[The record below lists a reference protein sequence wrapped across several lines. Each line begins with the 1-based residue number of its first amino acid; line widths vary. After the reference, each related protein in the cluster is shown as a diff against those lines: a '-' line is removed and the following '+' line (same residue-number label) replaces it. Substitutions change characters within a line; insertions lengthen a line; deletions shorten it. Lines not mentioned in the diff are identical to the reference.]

1 MQLIEIVGPPASG
14 KTTVMRALQRLTSFE
29 AYAFVE
35 EAAPTDEPLLECAD
49 SLVASLANKLAAR
62 FVRTLGAAAAPPT
75 GRGGVVIEGS
85 FASEAVAIDAE
96 QRLGRLT
103 DSGHAALSGF
113 AATLARHSPPAQQ
126 TILLDASPA
135 ECAERGLMDPSE
147 VAARD
152 AALRKLVASQPTP
165 VQKRE
170 WRNDARNLNHIR
182 DAILCAPPARRLSAQ
197 EYAPPSAEAT
207 KRWLRTKWAETGYRP
222 EATMAVAAPSPKVAA
237 SPAAPSPT
245 FVGALAL

>member
-62 FVRTLGAAAAPPT
+62 FVRTLGAAA

-126 TILLDASPA
+126 TILLDAPLA
-135 ECAERGLMDPSE
+135 ECAERGLNDPSE
-147 VAARD
+147 VAAFD

-170 WRNDARNLNHIR
+170 WNSSRNLNAVR
-182 DAILCAPPARRLSAQ
+182 DAILCAPPPRRLSAQ

-222 EATMAVAAPSPKVAA
+222 EATIAIAAPSPKVAA

>member
-126 TILLDASPA
+126 TILLDAPIA
-135 ECAERGLMDPSE
+135 ECAERGLNDPSE
-147 VAARD
+147 VAAFD

-170 WRNDARNLNHIR
+170 WNSSRNLNAVR
-182 DAILCAPPARRLSAQ
+182 DAILCAPPPRRLSAQ

-222 EATMAVAAPSPKVAA
+222 EATMAIAAPSPKVAA

>member
-35 EAAPTDEPLLECAD
+35 EAPAPNDEPLVAAD
-49 SLVASLANKLAAR
+49 EPLVAALANKLAAR
-62 FVRTLGAAAAPPT
+62 FVRTLGAAAT
-75 GRGGVVIEGS
+75 GGGVVMEGS
-85 FASEAVAIDAE
+85 FASEVVAIDAE
-96 QRLGRLT
+96 QRLGRL
-103 DSGHAALSGF
+103 SAAGHAALSAF

-126 TILLDASPA
+126 TILLDAPLA
-135 ECAERGLMDPSE
+135 ECAERGLIDQSE

-170 WRNDARNLNHIR
+170 WNADRNLNHIR
-182 DAILCAPPARRLSAQ
+182 DAILCAPPGRRLSAQ

-207 KRWLRTKWAETGYRP
+207 KRWLRTKWAETGYRS
-222 EATMAVAAPSPKVAA
+222 EAIAIAAPSPKVAA

-245 FVGALAL
+245 NVVDALF